1 MAPDLPLGARRLSL
15 LLIEA
20 EGLDLVRA
28 GRRVLSGAGLSLG
41 AGQAGALRGP
51 NGVGK
56 STLLRALA
64 GLCPLAGGRVRIA
77 GKDLHE
83 DPAGAQGALVYA
95 GHQDSLKLSE
105 TPLEAL
111 RFHADLLGGDR
122 ARAPEALR
130 AFHLET
136 LAQSPARHLS
146 AGQRR
151 RLGLA
156 RLLLTDRP
164 VWLLDEP
171 TTALDSASVAALL
184 TAMRGHLARGGAI
197 LAATHLDL
205 GLPGMRD
212 FELSPSPSEDSVRRA
227 ESEVW

>member
-1 MAPDLPLGARRLSL
+1 MQAAR
-15 LLIEA
+15 IEVEA
-20 EGLDLVRA
+20 LEIRRA
-28 GRRVLSGAGLSLG
+28 GRRVVGGASLRLA
-41 AGQAGALRGP
+41 AGEAASLRGP

-64 GLCPLAGGRVRIA
+64 GLCPIAAGSARIDGHDLRANPAAAQAALA
-77 GKDLHE
+77 
-83 DPAGAQGALVYA
+83 YA
-95 GHQDSLKLSE
+95 GHLDSLKLSE

-111 RFHADLLGGDR
+111 RFHADLLGGER

-136 LAQSPARHLS
+136 LAETPARHLS

-171 TTALDSASVAALL
+171 TTALDAASSAALL
-184 TAMRGHLARGGAI
+184 EAMKGHLARGGAI
-197 LAATHLDL
+197 LAATHQDL
-205 GLPGMRD
+205 GLPGARS
-212 FELSPSPSEDSVRRA
+212 FEMTPSPPEASPDSA
-227 ESEVW
+227 EAEAW

>member
-1 MAPDLPLGARRLSL
+1 MEGAERSA
-15 LLIEA
+15 LIEVEA
-20 EGLDLVRA
+20 LEIRRA
-28 GRRVLSGAGLSLG
+28 GRRVVSGASLRLG
-41 AGQAGALRGP
+41 AGEAAILRGP

-64 GLCPLAGGRVRIA
+64 GLCPIAGGVARI
-77 GKDLHE
+77 GGHDLRE
-83 DPAGAQGALVYA
+83 TPAAAQAALAYA
-95 GHQDSLKLSE
+95 GHLDSLKLPE

-122 ARAPEALR
+122 ARIPEALR
-130 AFHLET
+130 AFHLDS
-136 LAQSPARHLS
+136 LAEAPARHLS

-171 TTALDSASVAALL
+171 TTALDAASTAALVE
-184 TAMRGHLARGGAI
+184 AMKGHLARGGAI

-205 GLPGMRD
+205 GLSGARS
-212 FELSPSPSEDSVRRA
+212 FELTPGPSGSPEAAEA
-227 ESEVW
+227 ESW